1 MVYEVR
7 GGDSLEL
14 LTLASDLSEVLVTV
28 VGIGFSVRVVN
39 DGPTFIMLHGI
50 RVAQVMDL
58 TAPVG

>member
-1 MVYEVR
+1 M
-7 GGDSLEL
+7 L